1 MRRINKMLKEK
12 YSPTCNDG
20 RYAKTAQALF
30 MGFLVVALI
39 VSLAAAVSD
48 AAAADVKIYLRM
60 AGVEGKS
67 MDADHKNWIDVAEFG
82 LIIELSKKES
92 RSCQVHV
99 VKYIDPASPVLW
111 AAVTSAKVFTEVK
124 VDMVRGVEPQVKLV
138 EQTMTNVRVGRVEF
152 GQMIN
157 GQPAE
162 TITLLPEKVN
172 VRYFIMKPDGT
183 VPGTIDSM
191 VNCLL

>member
-1 MRRINKMLKEK
+1 MHKKK
-12 YSPTCNDG
+12 FSPTCNDD
-20 RYAKTAQALF
+20 RYTKTAQALF
-30 MGFLVVALI
+30 MGFLVVTLI

-82 LIIELSKKES
+82 LMIELSKKES

-152 GQMIN
+152 GQMVK

-172 VRYFIMKPDGT
+172 VRYFIMNPDGT
-183 VPGTIDSM
+183 VPGTIDGM

>member
-1 MRRINKMLKEK
+1 MIIERFG
-12 YSPTCNDG
+12 SPSNDNWNT
-20 RYAKTAQALF
+20 KTRQALF
-30 MGFLVVALI
+30 MGFLAVALI
-39 VSLAAAVSD
+39 VSFAAAVPD
-48 AAAADVKIYLRM
+48 AAAADMKIYMRI

-67 MDADHKNWIDVAEFG
+67 MDVDHRNWIDVAEYG
-82 LIIELSKKES
+82 LTIELTKKEN

-99 VKYIDPASPVLW
+99 VKYFDPASPALW

-152 GQMIN
+152 GQMVN

-172 VRYFIMKPDGT
+172 VRYFIMNPDGT
-183 VPGTIDSM
+183 VQGTIDSM

>member
-1 MRRINKMLKEK
+1 MLTEEFN
-12 YSPTCNDG
+12 PTCADG
-20 RYAKTAQALF
+20 RYTETEQALF
-30 MGFLVVALI
+30 ISVLALTLFFTF
-39 VSLAAAVSD
+39 VAAVPD
-48 AAAADVKIYLRM
+48 AAAADVNTYMRI

-82 LIIELSKKES
+82 LTIELSKKES

-99 VKYIDPASPVLW
+99 VKYFDPASPALW

-152 GQMIN
+152 GQMVN

-162 TITLLPEKVN
+162 TITLLPEKVT
-172 VRYFIMKPDGT
+172 VRYFIMNPDGT
-183 VPGTIDSM
+183 ARGTIDSM

>member
-1 MRRINKMLKEK
+1 MIIEK
-12 YSPTCNDG
+12 YGSPNNDN
-20 RYAKTAQALF
+20 YNSKTRKSSF
-30 MGFLVVALI
+30 IGFLALTLI
-39 VSLAAAVSD
+39 FSVAAAVTN
-48 AAAADVKIYLRM
+48 AAAADVKIYLRI

-67 MDADHKNWIDVAEFG
+67 VDADHRNWIDVAEYG
-82 LIIELSKKES
+82 LTIELTKKES

-99 VKYIDPASPVLW
+99 VKYFDPASPALW

-138 EQTMTNVRVGRVEF
+138 EQTMTNERVSRVEF
-152 GQMIN
+152 GQMVN

-162 TITLLPEKVN
+162 TITLLPEKVT
-172 VRYFIMKPDGT
+172 VRYFVMNPDGT
-183 VPGTIDSM
+183 VQGTIDSM

>member
-1 MRRINKMLKEK
+1 MLTGKFN
-12 YSPTCNDG
+12 PTCNDG
-20 RYAKTAQALF
+20 RDTKTGQTLF
-30 MGFLVVALI
+30 MGLLVVALI
-39 VSLAAAVSD
+39 VSLAAAITD
-48 AAAADVKIYLRM
+48 AAAADMKIYLRV

-82 LIIELSKKES
+82 LMIELSKKES

-99 VKYIDPASPVLW
+99 VKYFDPASPALW

-124 VDMVRGVEPQVKLV
+124 VDMVRGVEPRVKLV
-138 EQTMTNVRVGRVEF
+138 EQTLTNVRVGRVEF
-152 GQMIN
+152 GQMVN

-172 VRYFIMKPDGT
+172 VRYFVMNPDGT
-183 VPGTIDSM
+183 VQGTIDSM

>member
-1 MRRINKMLKEK
+1 MLTEK
-12 YSPTCNDG
+12 FNPTCNTG
-20 RYAKTAQALF
+20 RNTDTEQALF
-30 MGFLVVALI
+30 IGVLALT
-39 VSLAAAVSD
+39 LFFTFTAAVSD

-67 MDADHKNWIDVAEFG
+67 MNADHRNWIDVAEFG
-82 LIIELSKKES
+82 LMIELSKKES

-99 VKYIDPASPVLW
+99 VKYFDPASPALW

-124 VDMVRGVEPQVKLV
+124 VDLVRGVEPQVKLV

-152 GQMIN
+152 GQMVN

-162 TITLLPEKVN
+162 TITLLPEKVT
-172 VRYFIMKPDGT
+172 VRYFIINPDGT
-183 VPGTIDSM
+183 VQGTIDSM